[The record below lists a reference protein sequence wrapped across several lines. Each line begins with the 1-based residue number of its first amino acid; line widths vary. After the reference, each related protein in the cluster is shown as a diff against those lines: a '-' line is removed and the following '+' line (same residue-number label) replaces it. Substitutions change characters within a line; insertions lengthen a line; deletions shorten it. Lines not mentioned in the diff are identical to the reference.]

1 MSSQEELDSTQVDGN
16 AQVQLRIIE
25 LNDLIEKN
33 IQIEQHIESRSFVES
48 VSDIQNILIKAN
60 EIVNSKSGRP
70 VNPTELVLDTELLKR
85 NHDVLG
91 KAIQV
96 DSNFTDRMFCTAI
109 TNHVFKDDTENWDEI
124 CSLAC
129 QNGVTFFT
137 NAAMLPFIDV
147 QPKQHIPKQRAP
159 RKVTSNAAEKR
170 PTQSDKLERHGEG
183 ATAVNHVLKQ
193 IKNIYRAG
201 NNQPIPYFKL
211 ICNPNNFMDSV
222 QNALI
227 ISFLNKENLLTLEK
241 GEDGLPQVRLNSNP
255 QDSSENESYQAISTL
270 DVDLCKKYAKHYDIV
285 EPMLKRTEFDEN

>member
-1 MSSQEELDSTQVDGN
+1 
-16 AQVQLRIIE
+16 
-25 LNDLIEKN
+25 
-33 IQIEQHIESRSFVES
+33 
-48 VSDIQNILIKAN
+48 
-60 EIVNSKSGRP
+60 
-70 VNPTELVLDTELLKR
+70 
-85 NHDVLG
+85 
-91 KAIQV
+91 
-96 DSNFTDRMFCTAI
+96 
-109 TNHVFKDDTENWDEI
+109 
-124 CSLAC
+124 
-129 QNGVTFFT
+129 
-137 NAAMLPFIDV
+137 MLPFIDV